1 MKLFEI
7 ANCLKSGLTWLPAP
21 CLLVPDF
28 ELMVDAENLL
38 MIGAENLLPLHIRI
52 YKLIIFVMENL
63 SLSMALNAK
72 RIVLTDDD
80 EDDRDFFQFAIKSIS
95 SDIELIT
102 LTGGDD
108 LIYYMGNHRDK
119 ADLIFL
125 DINMPRIN
133 GFECLRKIREKY
145 SYSELP
151 VVMYTTSDSELDLAN
166 ASKDGAN
173 LYVRKPND
181 MDALKKVLRKVL
193 EMDFDPGVNSFHRL
207 A

>member
-1 MKLFEI
+1 
-7 ANCLKSGLTWLPAP
+7 
-21 CLLVPDF
+21 
-28 ELMVDAENLL
+28 
-38 MIGAENLLPLHIRI
+38 
-52 YKLIIFVMENL
+52 
-63 SLSMALNAK
+63 MALNAK

-108 LIYYMGNHRDK
+108 LMSYIGNHRDK

-181 MDALKKVLRKVL
+181 MDGLKNVLRKVL
-193 EMDFDPGVNSFHRL
+193 EMNFDPALNSFHRL